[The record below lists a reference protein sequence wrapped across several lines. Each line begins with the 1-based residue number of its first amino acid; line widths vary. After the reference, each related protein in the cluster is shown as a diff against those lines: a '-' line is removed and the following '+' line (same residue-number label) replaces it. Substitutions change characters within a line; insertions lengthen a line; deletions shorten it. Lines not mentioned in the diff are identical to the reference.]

1 MVIRSVV
8 VESVAADRNVLQI
21 ILAAVFHCLLPSVL
35 WVYAPVNWGVGSVF
49 QLQKIHIYFEDST
62 SIVLLIFCRYSQ
74 PQCKIVPPSK
84 LTL

>member
-49 QLQKIHIYFEDST
+49 QLQKMHIYIHLGGLKLWLSQDCVDYGWDSR
-62 SIVLLIFCRYSQ
+62 SVKLL
-74 PQCKIVPPSK
+74 
-84 LTL
+84 L

>member
-1 MVIRSVV
+1 MFVGSIVVGFIVTGSESIVVGSVVIRSVV

-49 QLQKIHIYFEDST
+49 QPQKIHIY
-62 SIVLLIFCRYSQ
+62 LIS
-74 PQCKIVPPSK
+74 
-84 LTL
+84 